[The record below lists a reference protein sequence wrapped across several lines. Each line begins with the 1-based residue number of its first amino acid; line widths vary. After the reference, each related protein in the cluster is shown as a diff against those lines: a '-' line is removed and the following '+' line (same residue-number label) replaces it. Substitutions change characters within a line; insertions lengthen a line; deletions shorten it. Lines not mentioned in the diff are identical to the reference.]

1 MSAKRV
7 VPAIVLLLAI
17 GLVSWFLL
25 HRSGAAGTGLTA
37 SGTVEATDAALGFQV
52 PGRIESVR
60 IREGETARRGDTLAA
75 LDRADLNARL
85 SQAQAQQTAAQALL
99 EEMLH
104 GPRPEELA
112 QAHEADS
119 VATARLVDA
128 QQDYARMQTLLRGNV
143 ISQQTFDKSRTTL
156 DVAQSQK
163 HQAEQEL
170 TLVRAGPRP
179 ERVTAQRAVVAQ
191 AEGGVRQALASLTNA
206 IVVAPFDGVVTVR
219 NHEPGETVSAG
230 APVVTMSN
238 LADRWVRVYIPE
250 DRIGLVHLGES
261 ATIRTDTYRGKSY
274 QGTVSF
280 ISPEAEFTPRNVQ
293 TPEERV
299 KLVYAVKVRVVDDAA
314 NELKPGMPADVT
326 LSGAS
331 R

>member
-1 MSAKRV
+1 MPAKRV
-7 VPAIVLLLAI
+7 LPAIALLLVI
-17 GLVSWFLL
+17 GLVSYFLL
-25 HRSGAAGTGLTA
+25 HRGETAGAGLTA

-52 PGRIESVR
+52 PGRVESVR
-60 IREGETARRGDTLAA
+60 IREGETARRGETLAT

-85 SQAQAQQTAAQALL
+85 SEAQAQQAAAQALL

-119 VATARLVDA
+119 VATARLLDA
-128 QQDYARMQTLLRGNV
+128 QQDYARMQSLLRGNV
-143 ISQQTFDKSRTTL
+143 ISQQTFDKSRTNL

-163 HQAEQEL
+163 HQAEQQL
-170 TLVRAGPRP
+170 TLVRTGPRP
-179 ERVTAQRAVVAQ
+179 ERITAQRAVVAQ
-191 AEGGVRQALASLTNA
+191 AEGGVRQVLAGLTNA

-230 APVVTMSN
+230 APVITMSN

-250 DRIGLVHLGES
+250 DRIGLVHLGEP

-299 KLVYAVKVRVVDDAA
+299 KLVYAVKVRIVDDAA

-326 LSGAS
+326 LTPSS
-331 R
+331 